1 MHYTVACP
9 SGIQSAKLPPTPS
22 QYTRPSTRPR
32 LKIACFRTRVFVQFG
47 SSQPKTTERSSLL
60 YVMCLPDA
68 VTRFQ
73 TDTPN
78 PTRQPATR
86 PSSLRFRPQAI
97 AWLLTLPVWIGCR
110 TPDLQPFQE
119 STARIHESVVMA
131 QDRFTEDLKL
141 LNQSA
146 SATPGGTKRLRDALA
161 GFTDQWEART
171 AACQALVDY
180 ADTLADIAA
189 APAKARRNSEALAS
203 SLKSMSKAFGF
214 YGTALQGAT
223 DLTVELE
230 SLANQIRATRALRKL
245 VLQVDPALQQ
255 VGLVLNRDFESTI
268 ETLRR
273 LDADLEILLRGD
285 YGMRLDLRQILE
297 QNLKTNLVTLRH
309 QAKGTNWARAV
320 KEFTTESVVISKYLE
335 EDDRWTG
342 SYFRSVKDSRTRLRA
357 DIELLSAARKGVT
370 SWTKAHLK
378 LVKALET
385 GVQPDWSQLKRSAEN
400 IDKAIK
406 QLTRDAH

>member
-1 MHYTVACP
+1 MERRP
-9 SGIQSAKLPPTPS
+9 LP
-22 QYTRPSTRPR
+22 YLMR
-32 LKIACFRTRVFVQFG
+32 L
-47 SSQPKTTERSSLL
+47 L
-60 YVMCLPDA
+60 DA
-68 VTRFQ
+68 ITRFQ

-78 PTRQPATR
+78 SKRPPTPR
-86 PSSLRFRPQAI
+86 PSSLCVRPRAF

-119 STARIHESVVMA
+119 STARIHESVVTA

-141 LNQSA
+141 LNQSV
-146 SATPGGTKRLRDALA
+146 SATPGGPKRLREALA

-171 AACQALVDY
+171 AACQALVEY

-203 SLKSMSKAFGF
+203 SLKSMSKTFGF
-214 YGTALQGAT
+214 YGSALQGAT

-255 VGLVLNRDFESTI
+255 VGLVLNRDLESAI

-273 LDADLEILLRGD
+273 LDADLEILMRGD
-285 YGMRLDLRQILE
+285 HGTRLDVRQILE
-297 QNLKTNLVTLRH
+297 QNLKTNLVILRREV
-309 QAKGTNWARAV
+309 AGTNWVRAV

-370 SWTKAHLK
+370 AWTKAHLK